1 MIPDARRLA
10 LANRAFLARAVQA
23 MTETGIDQFIDLGS
37 GLPTSPAVH
46 EIARASHP
54 HARVAYVDNDPIVAV
69 HSRAL
74 VNPDRHTRTVAAD
87 LHQPDTVL
95 TATDLTDLID
105 LTRPVGLLLIA
116 VAHFLDPAHAA
127 HIVDRYMR
135 ALPAD
140 SMLAIS
146 AAQRDGADPATL
158 ATLEQAYADSPTPVY
173 LRTRAQV
180 IELFADLPLIDP
192 GVTDITQW
200 RANGRPGS
208 LPVGCG
214 VAIKTG

>member
-1 MIPDARRLA
+1 
-10 LANRAFLARAVQA
+10 
-23 MTETGIDQFIDLGS
+23 
-37 GLPTSPAVH
+37 
-46 EIARASHP
+46 
-54 HARVAYVDNDPIVAV
+54 VDNDPVVAV

-74 VNPDRHTRTVAAD
+74 INPDRHTRTVTAD
-87 LHQPDTVL
+87 LRQPDTVL
-95 TATDLTDLID
+95 AAKGLADLID

-116 VAHFLDPAHAA
+116 VAHFLDPTHAA

-135 ALPAD
+135 ALPAG

-158 ATLEQAYADSPTPVY
+158 ATLEQTYAESPTPVY

-180 IELFADLPLIDP
+180 LELFADLPLIDP
-192 GVTDITQW
+192 GLTDITQW
-200 RANGRPGS
+200 RAHGYRGS

-214 VAIKTG
+214 VAVKNG